1 LKQLHLFIFDPYN
14 KIRIRGH
21 EGKRN
26 KGTKEQRNKRTKEQ
40 RNKGTKGQKNKRTKK
55 KKPPQIGVDGIEP
68 SLAVSKTDAL
78 PLGDT
83 PCKMGGNKK
92 TKKQRGFP
100 EESPKETQRKVRR
113 KERTKEAR
121 GGVEPPS
128 KDLQSPTLPLCY
140 QAI

>member
-26 KGTKEQRNKRTKEQ
+26 KGTKEQRNKGTKEQ
-40 RNKGTKGQKNKRTKK
+40 RNKRTKK

-100 EESPKETQRKVRR
+100 EELSKGKPKETQRKVQR
-113 KERTKEAR
+113 KVQRSFPKKRQRKVLRKPFA
-121 GGVEPPS
+121 
-128 KDLQSPTLPLCY
+128 PLLLY
-140 QAI
+140 FISSFHRKK